1 MDLLRPEEKGVLRPA
16 AGIIFFLLQL
26 TVLCIFPEEV
36 SRPLTIPRIYSQ
48 FALEQGKLCE
58 LGKDNH
64 KYLTQV
70 LRLEQGARVNV
81 FDGLGHE
88 YEAVIKYFALHSVT
102 LELGEKIEN
111 DGHKINITL
120 AQALPKAGKMDLIVR
135 AAAELGTDLIIPF
148 AAVRSVSRIA
158 GDKSSAKAARWQKIA
173 LDAARC
179 SRSSR
184 ITDVLPVASWE
195 AMLARAHAQSLK
207 MIFWEEEEQKSIKDI
222 LSDQSR
228 AQTNNIFIIVGPE
241 GGLSRD
247 EISQARKVG
256 FTSVS
261 LGKQILKVET
271 AALAIISII
280 QYEMGIFSSK
290 GGKNGGL

>member
-1 MDLLRPEEKGVLRPA
+1 MGLLRPEEKIILRLA
-16 AGIIFFLLQL
+16 AGIFFFLLQV
-26 TVLCIFPEEV
+26 TVLCIFSEEV
-36 SRPLTIPRIYSQ
+36 SQPLTIPRIYSPV
-48 FALEQGKLCE
+48 ALEQGKLCE
-58 LGKDNH
+58 LGKDNN
-64 KYLTQV
+64 KYLNQV

-81 FDGLGHE
+81 FDGFGHE
-88 YEAVIKYFALHSVT
+88 FEAVIKYFTPNKVV
-102 LELGEKIEN
+102 LELGASIEN
-111 DGHKINITL
+111 LDRKIKITL

-135 AAAELGTDLIIPF
+135 GAAELGADLIIPF

-158 GDKSSAKAARWQKIA
+158 GEKISAKAARWQKIA

-179 SRSSR
+179 SRSSQ
-184 ITDVLPVASWE
+184 ITEVLPVADWE
-195 AMLARAHAQSLK
+195 TMLACADKQALK
-207 MIFWEEEEQKSIKDI
+207 MIFWEEEDQRSIKDI

-228 AQTNNIFIIVGPE
+228 AQTKNIFIIVGPE
-241 GGLSRD
+241 GGLSKD

-280 QYEMGIFSSK
+280 QYEKGIFSSK
-290 GGKNGGL
+290 GGENGCL